1 MTLAT
6 LGRPAAIAGALL
18 LAGCAADTTTY
29 YAPPPGLTP
38 DRGVSLV
45 GSKDP
50 KSLIGSSEY
59 HLAWRV
65 DGVVVRNTAY
75 DWDKP
80 ILVTAGEPHHLSLAY
95 GWGGVSGGTEIVFT
109 GQPGTT
115 VVVQGEAVDPDHLAR
130 LWLADART
138 GAILGEKYPVQ
149 LSWFPASPVPE
160 LLGPDTDIIALKTI
174 QKTVP
179 LTPMPS
185 MH

>member
-1 MTLAT
+1 MNIADLWR
-6 LGRPAAIAGALL
+6 GAAILSAPL
-18 LAGCAADTTTY
+18 LAGCATDHTVY

-38 DRGVSLV
+38 DRAVSII

-80 ILVTAGEPHHLSLAY
+80 ILVTAGEPHRLSLAY
-95 GWGGVSGGTEIVFT
+95 GWGGISGGIDVVLT
-109 GQPGTT
+109 GEPGST
-115 VVVQGEAVDPDHLAR
+115 VVVEGEAVDPDSSAR

-138 GAILGEKYPVQ
+138 GAVIGEKHPVQ
-149 LSWFPASPVPE
+149 LSWGSTAPVP
-160 LLGPDTDIIALKTI
+160 PVVDTDIISLHAVDRM
-174 QKTVP
+174 VP
-179 LTPMPS
+179 MASPI
-185 MH
+185 H